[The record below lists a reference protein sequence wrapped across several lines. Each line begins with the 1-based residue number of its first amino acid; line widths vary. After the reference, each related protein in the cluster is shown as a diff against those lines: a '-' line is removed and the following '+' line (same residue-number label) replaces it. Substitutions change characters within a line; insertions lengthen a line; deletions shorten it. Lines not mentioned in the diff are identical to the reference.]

1 MNLNSLDDYQANL
14 AQIERARQVL
24 DAYQTMNEDA
34 KNKFEYQQELAR
46 KIAEGDRARQE
57 LEVLRHRE
65 ALAIAAPRAPP
76 SVPQAA
82 PPAYVQTTARIEE
95 IPTHG
100 HAEQGNPYPSNAQP
114 HWRVQ
119 RQEPAQQHNYYTGTP
134 QYAGD
139 SAFRPYYRPEQ
150 QSGNQQAYPTNQ
162 PSGQYQSSPAWSA
175 YGPQPSQHY
184 QQQRPHL
191 PTQAPTPDMRPTRP
205 APPHARAQTQRPY
218 RDHSQQGATAV
229 SNPVP
234 FSKSQ
239 PNNASSTPSG
249 LANSSSSVVA
259 PERVSSSTP
268 EMQNVPYTH
277 ETTNIRP
284 AAPEARPQT
293 QQMTEQHR
301 NHSQQGA
308 VIPVSNR
315 VALSSSTPSGFAN
328 SSNSVVAP
336 ERVSSSTSAT
346 QNVPY
351 THETINIRPA
361 APEARHQTQRM
372 TEQHRD
378 HSQQGAI
385 PVSNPIAFSKS
396 QPNNASSK
404 PSGFANPSSSV
415 AAPEPVSSSTPET
428 QKVPYTHE
436 TINVRPAA
444 PEARPQTH
452 EPHRDRSQHG
462 AIAPVSNQVTF
473 SKSQPSNASS
483 ALSSFANSSSSVA
496 APGPVLSSTLETQK
510 SDLIKNLLP
519 TQSQAPTT
527 PPTLYKPTSDAHLHR
542 FTSNLDLVR
551 YLTASYSS
559 WVNDMPLDSYYPIS
573 NTQYYVWKRRDNVP
587 LLIYRNASQEYTC
600 MDIRNL
606 IPQYALAAPS
616 GKRENT
622 HPTTPNQSISPSNLP
637 QTKTLQP
644 AQVTATIPAPPQS
657 MGANTQPM
665 ATYQIRLVS
674 SPSSQSENLQAVQ
687 VTTPVLTVKS
697 NLPTQPSPGIDL
709 HLNKGLAQASPKR
722 SPADADKRNLARDI
736 LRALSLKRHRP
747 PESPGTQIVERP
759 AKRREQEPSAPLP
772 NEAPG
777 TALSDVG
784 NPSLMSAR
792 PPTTPLRAPV
802 TSTEVSTVR
811 SPTLGL
817 PPVRIA
823 ELPTEPEP
831 KQSVED
837 VSSTMEE
844 ALASGASQST
854 IMDVDETTDD
864 ATNSLDRLTIQEQTV
879 TPAAEGEQVLHARI
893 EEIEDGEIQVPSDA
907 ITGNGQEGVEE
918 EEEIEEGEIR
928 MTQLPEGD
936 RRPTTP
942 ITPIRK
948 NVEGDAKPVK
958 TPLFLPSPSPSPPEA
973 GSRQGSAR
981 PPPDSSNLDEDS
993 SMANSL
999 RDEAV
1004 LRRQQ
1009 HKSHH
1014 QRSSRKREFY
1024 ILVPSLPSY
1033 VRKYKEQEARQRK
1046 RRKLLAQERDEDGG
1060 RARSPSADIT
1070 SDPRVQLTIRNSVT
1084 RIAERRCKWGG
1095 CDAVLN
1101 SSQNLFEHLKR
1112 NHSTPDSSKRYILCN
1127 WSRCGD
1133 HVRNEQIE
1141 EHLGT
1146 HSFPSFLCPYADCDE
1161 SFRSVQALVRHT
1173 DAEHASDELKSTPD
1187 PFSPHVQE
1195 PPPIP
1200 SKVPDY
1206 LIKSGLV
1213 RQEPIPRARHAVLGP
1228 WVYNNI
1234 AGPVKVTKRYNA
1246 AKEKPA
1252 EYGFLQ
1258 SSAKQF
1264 STNPSQ
1270 PAKIRDLEDLPSGE
1284 VSEMISEGLY
1294 LWPPQETPSVVISSS
1309 EDELD
1314 GFGLVNN
1321 LVVAPI
1327 GDKSPVTHQSSE
1339 EDAVETMLTG
1349 QLGTAL

>member
-1 MNLNSLDDYQANL
+1 MS
-14 AQIERARQVL
+14 AQ
-24 DAYQTMNEDA
+24 
-34 KNKFEYQQELAR
+34 
-46 KIAEGDRARQE
+46 
-57 LEVLRHRE
+57 HR
-65 ALAIAAPRAPP
+65 
-76 SVPQAA
+76 
-82 PPAYVQTTARIEE
+82 
-95 IPTHG
+95 
-100 HAEQGNPYPSNAQP
+100 N
-114 HWRVQ
+114 
-119 RQEPAQQHNYYTGTP
+119 
-134 QYAGD
+134 
-139 SAFRPYYRPEQ
+139 
-150 QSGNQQAYPTNQ
+150 
-162 PSGQYQSSPAWSA
+162 
-175 YGPQPSQHY
+175 
-184 QQQRPHL
+184 
-191 PTQAPTPDMRPTRP
+191 
-205 APPHARAQTQRPY
+205 
-218 RDHSQQGATAV
+218 HSQQGAVVPV
-229 SNPVP
+229 SNRVAL
-234 FSKSQ
+234 SKSQ
-239 PNNASSTPSG
+239 PNNASST
-249 LANSSSSVVA
+249 
-259 PERVSSSTP
+259 T
-268 EMQNVPYTH
+268 
-277 ETTNIRP
+277 
-284 AAPEARPQT
+284 
-293 QQMTEQHR
+293 
-301 NHSQQGA
+301 
-308 VIPVSNR
+308 
-315 VALSSSTPSGFAN
+315 SGFAN

-361 APEARHQTQRM
+361 AA
-372 TEQHRD
+372 
-378 HSQQGAI
+378 
-385 PVSNPIAFSKS
+385 
-396 QPNNASSK
+396 
-404 PSGFANPSSSV
+404 
-415 AAPEPVSSSTPET
+415 
-428 QKVPYTHE
+428 
-436 TINVRPAA
+436 
-444 PEARPQTH
+444 EARPQTH
-452 EPHRDRSQHG
+452 RMTEPHRDRSQHG
-462 AIAPVSNQVTF
+462 TITPVPNQVTF
-473 SKSQPSNASS
+473 SKLQPSNASS
-483 ALSSFANSSSSVA
+483 TLSSFANSSSSVA
-496 APGPVLSSTLETQK
+496 APGPSTLETQK
-510 SDLIKNLLP
+510 SDLIKDLLP
-519 TQSQAPTT
+519 TQSQAPTA

-573 NTQYYVWKRRDNVP
+573 NTQYYVWKRRDNIP
-587 LLIYRNASQEYTC
+587 LLIYRNTSQEYTC

-606 IPQYALAAPS
+606 IPQYALAPPS

-637 QTKTLQP
+637 QTKALQP
-644 AQVTATIPAPPQS
+644 AQATATIPAPPPS

-665 ATYQIRLVS
+665 ATPQIRIVS

-687 VTTPVLTVKS
+687 VTTP
-697 NLPTQPSPGIDL
+697 LPTQPSPGIDL

-747 PESPGTQIVERP
+747 PESPGTQTVERP
-759 AKRREQEPSAPLP
+759 AKRREQEPLP
-772 NEAPG
+772 NEAPE
-777 TALSDVG
+777 TVLSDFG
-784 NPSLMSAR
+784 NPSPMSAR
-792 PPTTPLRAPV
+792 PPTTPLRAPT

-844 ALASGASQST
+844 ALASGAAQST

-864 ATNSLDRLTIQEQTV
+864 AANSLDRLTIQEQAV
-879 TPAAEGEQVLHARI
+879 IPAAEGEQVLHAQI
-893 EEIEDGEIQVPSDA
+893 EEIEDGEIQVPGDA
-907 ITGNGQEGVEE
+907 IKENGQEGVEEREVQVPSEDPKEEE

-928 MTQLPEGD
+928 MTQLPKGD
-936 RRPTTP
+936 RSPPTP

-948 NVEGDAKPVK
+948 NVEGDTKPVK

-973 GSRQGSAR
+973 GSRQGSTHL
-981 PPPDSSNLDEDS
+981 PPDSSILDEDS

-999 RDEAV
+999 RDEGV

-1046 RRKLLAQERDEDGG
+1046 RRKLLAQERDEDDG

-1070 SDPRVQLTIRNSVT
+1070 SDPRVQVTIRDSVT

-1101 SSQNLFEHLKR
+1101 SSQNIFEHLKR

-1141 EHLGT
+1141 EHLGS

-1161 SFRSVQALVRHT
+1161 SFRSVQALVRHN

-1228 WVYNNI
+1228 WVNI
-1234 AGPVKVTKRYNA
+1234 NA

-1258 SSAKQF
+1258 SSAMQF

-1294 LWPPQETPSVVISSS
+1294 LWPPQETPRVVISSS

-1314 GFGLVNN
+1314 GFGLVM
-1321 LVVAPI
+1321 VAPI